1 MLCLL
6 KAEFWLEG
14 ERPWAELFLSSWYW
28 RPPCV
33 DRLMPWQTGLRSSG
47 QSRKCSRILPPAS
60 TLAAWCRGSCA
71 LTDILVS
78 HCTAGMGPT
87 EEAYIGQ
94 GTHPQGGVI
103 DRAESEELGFV
114 VRSPP
119 ADGRVRQPRPEP
131 LYLTLNPCIVSIFP
145 PWVTA
150 ESKKIAL
157 TWRAVPGLGG
167 VVVA

>member
-33 DRLMPWQTGLRSSG
+33 DLLMPWQTGLRSSG

-60 TLAAWCRGSCA
+60 TLAGGGGGWCAG
-71 LTDILVS
+71 TDFLFS
-78 HCTAGMGPT
+78 HGTGGVGPG
-87 EEAYIGQ
+87 EEVYIGQ
-94 GTHPQGGVI
+94 GTHPGGGVI
-103 DRAESEELGFV
+103 DGPESEERGFV
-114 VRSPP
+114 GRPPP

-131 LYLTLNPCIVSIFP
+131 LYLT
-145 PWVTA
+145 
-150 ESKKIAL
+150 
-157 TWRAVPGLGG
+157 
-167 VVVA
+167 